1 MFICAVTVCVCLFR
15 AVCVCCGIFTPNWK
29 VLRNLLHSAPF
40 EVLFQM
46 VLFLSKV
53 KILVFGQKSWTMY
66 NPWFFFWES
75 EKSFEISIPRYRKQK
90 EKSNDA
96 CFSRIAP
103 SSVEL

>member
-1 MFICAVTVCVCLFR
+1 
-15 AVCVCCGIFTPNWK
+15 
-29 VLRNLLHSAPF
+29 
-40 EVLFQM
+40 M

-53 KILVFGQKSWTMY
+53 KIFSFWPKTMDY